1 MKDYIAQMFSLQ
13 EEMNRLFF
21 EFQELSVNE
30 QVKSL
35 NEKLDLQQYD
45 KFKTDFLLEVLNRY
59 PIDNEVL
66 IQIWKAWLYALISH
80 EFTKRKGFVDF
91 AKENP
96 QLKSEIIEVANAFV
110 KKNLEVHYTDNQSYI
125 DEIIVY
131 NTALIFW
138 DLGYKTALLHF
149 VKTYQNICNDYF
161 DKEDYLAMENLTF

>member
-1 MKDYIAQMFSLQ
+1 MKDCIAQMLSLQ

-21 EFQELSVNE
+21 EFQKLSVNE
-30 QVKSL
+30 QVNCL

-45 KFKTDFLLEVLNRY
+45 KFKTDFLLEMLNRY

-66 IQIWKAWLYALISH
+66 IQIWKEWLCALISH
-80 EFTKRKGFVDF
+80 EFSKRKGFVDF

-96 QLKSEIIEVANAFV
+96 QLKSEIIEFANAFV

-125 DEIIVY
+125 DGIIVY

-138 DLGYKTALLHF
+138 DLGYKTALLNF
-149 VKTYQNICNDYF
+149 VKTYQHICDDYF
-161 DKEDYLAMENLTF
+161 DEKDYLAMESLC